1 MILITGATGALGQQ
15 TIKHL
20 LKSKDAKEITVL
32 VRNESKAR
40 TFIDQGINVKIGSYE
55 DINSL
60 KRATQGIDQLLLIP
74 SPSGTIFSENKNVID
89 TAKKHGVKH
98 ILYTSLLVKNIEKS
112 PLKALL
118 QQHLE
123 TEKYAKES
131 GIPFTIL
138 KNTMYADAIPLFVG
152 NDVLENGVYLHAA
165 DGKVPFALRRELGEA
180 AANTLLD
187 EKHLNKE
194 YELTASEYYTYA
206 DVANALSDLS
216 GKQVP
221 FYAETT
227 VEEYENH
234 LRKKGVH
241 AGELF
246 AISGF
251 VTDKRNAVFQLLSN
265 DLEHLLD
272 RKPLSLKESLRE
284 IYNF

>member
-20 LKSKDAKEITVL
+20 LKLKDAKEITVL
-32 VRNESKAR
+32 VRNESKAQ

-60 KRATQGIDQLLLIP
+60 EQAMQGIDQLLLIP

-118 QQHLE
+118 QQHLD

-131 GIPFTIL
+131 GIPYTIL

-180 AANTLLD
+180 AANALLD

-206 DVANALSDLS
+206 DVADALSELS

-221 FYAETT
+221 FYAQTT

-241 AGELF
+241 EGELF

-251 VTDKRNAVFQLLSN
+251 VTDKRNAIFQLLSN
-265 DLEHLLD
+265 DLEHLLC
-272 RKPLSLKESLRE
+272 RKPLPLKESLRE